1 MQKAK
6 IAITA
11 YEPVLYTEFYPIFE
25 EAPFLI
31 IVDEYNRIQKYSPEI
46 TAKGI
51 TRGKAEW
58 IIGRGAKILV
68 TGSIDDASYQ
78 KLKQAGIPVKW
89 EAFGE
94 VKSLVERG
102 RRFVGF
108 LIEMLEKEKH
118 IVRTRFD
125 RRARPRNIAP
135 PYILPYLGNDP
146 EYLKE
151 LEQKAKRAGKKR
163 LLRPKDEEE
172 IDEDDYE
179 SSGDFFMDEEDD
191 DKLI

>member
-1 MQKAK
+1 MQRAK

-11 YEPVLYTEFYPIFE
+11 CEPVLYTDFYPIFE

-51 TRGKAEW
+51 VRGKAEW
-58 IIGRGAKILV
+58 IIGRGAKVLV
-68 TGSIDDASYQ
+68 TGSIDNVSYQ

-94 VKSLVERG
+94 VKTLVERARKFIG
-102 RRFVGF
+102 Y

-125 RRARPRNIAP
+125 RRARPKNIEP
-135 PYILPYLGNDP
+135 PYILPYLGDDT
-146 EYLKE
+146 ESLKE
-151 LEQKAKRAGKKR
+151 LDRKTKKSGKKR

-179 SSGDFFMDEEDD
+179 SSGNFFMDDEDD
-191 DKLI
+191 DEPN